1 MKIVATKTFEKQYAK
16 SPGYVKKKVAD
27 LYLKIEAAKSWEDI
41 PAIKEMKSHENT
53 YRIRVVDYRIG
64 VQIIEQTLKF
74 VVIMHRKEI
83 YRFFP

>member
-1 MKIVATKTFEKQYAK
+1 MKIIATKTFEKQFSK
-16 SPGYVKKKVAD
+16 SPAYVKKKVAD

-41 PAIKEMKSHENT
+41 HAIKEMKGHENI

-64 VQIIEQTLKF
+64 VQIVEQTLKL